1 MNDDPTRFPAPRA
14 GAQDDADV
22 ATPAPQLLLDIVRR
36 LRARERG
43 YLAGLLHDG
52 PIQELAAVPLELA
65 EAHRAMET
73 SPGDEL
79 EVVAQQVDAVG
90 RLLRDLQEEL
100 WPFRRS
106 ASGLA
111 ATLKRRTA
119 WLLATPLAVDVG
131 AGAIGLREAEIQVVA
146 DIAELILVDLVSTE
160 TRALAEVR
168 AGEHLIF
175 LQVNMTLAP
184 LGDPSSS
191 GPAAARASLRSLAA
205 AIQAGIDIELHGRRL
220 RVRMEIPRRQH
231 HRSGLDAAR
240 LPLGPG
246 GAADAGH
253 RGWAG
258 RQPFL
263 PDRLPAPFAYPV
275 PAGFQPLQ
283 RRVDRG
289 QLLPR
294 RVKQRGGVLPF
305 EGQRGSFGVVLVVG
319 PGRARR
325 LGEVGELPFQCRDPL
340 PGPRPLHPQQLR
352 LGQLVRG
359 RHISDLSR
367 LRFDL
372 RCGSGCRIRRWPTT
386 FPGFCAEFVL
396 HRTIR
401 P

>member
-14 GAQDDADV
+14 AAEDGADTG
-22 ATPAPQLLLDIVRR
+22 TPVPHLLLDIVRR

-43 YLAGLLHDG
+43 YLADLVHDG

-65 EAHRAMET
+65 EARRAMGT

-79 EVVAQQVDAVG
+79 GVVAQQVDAAG
-90 RLLRDLQEEL
+90 RSLRGLQEKL
-100 WPFRRS
+100 WPFPQP

-111 ATLKRRTA
+111 VALNRRTA

-131 AGAIGLREAEIQVVA
+131 AGAAGLREAEIQVVA
-146 DIAELILVDLVSTE
+146 DIAELILVGLVSPE
-160 TRALAEVR
+160 ARALAEVR
-168 AGEHLIF
+168 ADEHLIV

-184 LGDPSSS
+184 LGDPASS

-205 AIQAGIDIELHGRRL
+205 AIQAGIDVELHGRRL
-220 RVRMEIPRRQH
+220 QVRMEIPRRQH
-231 HRSGLDAAR
+231 DRSGRGAVR

-253 RGWAG
+253 RGRPG

-294 RVKQRGGVLPF
+294 RVKQRGGVLPL

-325 LGEVGELPFQCRDPL
+325 LGEVSELPFQRRDPL
-340 PGPRPLHPQQLR
+340 PGPRPLRPQQLR
-352 LGQLVRG
+352 LGKLARG

-367 LRFDL
+367 PRFDL
-372 RCGSGCRIRRWPTT
+372 RFG
-386 FPGFCAEFVL
+386 
-396 HRTIR
+396 
-401 P
+401 

>member
-1 MNDDPTRFPAPRA
+1 
-14 GAQDDADV
+14 
-22 ATPAPQLLLDIVRR
+22 
-36 LRARERG
+36 
-43 YLAGLLHDG
+43 
-52 PIQELAAVPLELA
+52 
-65 EAHRAMET
+65 
-73 SPGDEL
+73 
-79 EVVAQQVDAVG
+79 VDAVG

-119 WLLATPLAVDVG
+119 WLLATPLAVDAG
-131 AGAIGLREAEIQVVA
+131 AGAVGLREAEIQVVA
-146 DIAELILVDLVSTE
+146 DIAELILVDLVSPE
-160 TRALAEVR
+160 ARALAEVG
-168 AGEHLIF
+168 ADEHLIF

-205 AIQAGIDIELHGRRL
+205 AIQAGIDIDLHGRRL
-220 RVRMEIPRRQH
+220 QVRMEIPRRQH
-231 HRSGLDAAR
+231 HRSGRGAAR

-253 RGWAG
+253 CGRAG
-258 RQPFL
+258 RQTFL
-263 PDRLPAPFAYPV
+263 PDRLSAPLAYPV

-294 RVKQRGGVLPF
+294 RVKQRGGVLPL
-305 EGQRGSFGVVLVVG
+305 EGEGGSFGVVLVVG

-325 LGEVGELPFQCRDPL
+325 LGEVGELPFQRRDPL
-340 PGPRPLHPQQLR
+340 PSPRPLRPQQLR
-352 LGQLVRG
+352 LGKLVRG

-367 LRFDL
+367 PRFDL
-372 RCGSGCRIRRWPTT
+372 RFG
-386 FPGFCAEFVL
+386 
-396 HRTIR
+396 
-401 P
+401 